1 MQGLD
6 EDVDGQKNVVA
17 WSGKQER
24 SGLVDGEL
32 VSIADRY
39 LIDISV
45 ADIADAGGDGII
57 DHEWRRI
64 RIGACEHVTAL
75 VRSVGQRHK
84 LALNALQ
91 FIGDRGPVA
100 VGERAIGSLNA
111 EADTSLQRGYNRTQ
125 RRIGGRELALYR
137 ADTLQI
143 AAVEGR
149 LVVVLDQQ
157 GSGGRVFRGLGYP
170 PARRKIQHGLLR
182 FQLWLIECP

>member
-6 EDVDGQKNVVA
+6 EAVDGEKNVVA
-17 WSGKQER
+17 GSGKQVR

-45 ADIADAGGDGII
+45 ADIADAGRDGII

-157 GSGGRVFRGLGYP
+157 GSGGRVVRGLGHA
-170 PARRKIQHGLLR
+170 PARPKTEHWLPRFPLL
-182 FQLWLIECP
+182 LV